1 MKSKDKYVY
10 REFTNQNGK
19 YEENMNV
26 TTIFDSVE
34 DLIKMI
40 NKRKQFYKTCW
51 YKRKI
56 EIEVVPEET
65 FD

>member
-1 MKSKDKYVY
+1 MKKDKYIY
-10 REFTNQNGK
+10 REFTNQLGR

-26 TTIFDSVE
+26 TTIFDNVE

-40 NKRKQFYKTCW
+40 NERKKFYTTSW

-56 EIEVVPEET
+56 EIEIVPEET

>member
-1 MKSKDKYVY
+1 MKDKYIY
-10 REFTNQNGK
+10 REFTNQYGK

-40 NKRKQFYKTCW
+40 NKRKQFYKTSW